1 MTQTTYNRIAHGRQ
15 LTLETVNTWEL
26 NEGDV
31 LFAYGSLMVC
41 GPFED
46 EVTKYGKTPEYDSK
60 GARWCTA
67 MITGH
72 EPAGIPLSWTGKTED
87 GLFRTWRIQGNTR
100 ANWCRV
106 IENTPAE
113 GETA

>member
-1 MTQTTYNRIAHGRQ
+1 MNFKTYNTKAYGRA
-15 LTLETVNTWEL
+15 LTLEVVNTWQLE
-26 NEGDV
+26 EGDV
-31 LFAYGSLMVC
+31 IYNHGCLMVC

-46 EVTKYGKTPEYDSK
+46 EVSKYGATPQFDSK

-67 MITGH
+67 TVTGH
-72 EPAGIPLSWTGKTED
+72 EDGGIPLGWMGKTDD

-100 ANWCRV
+100 AYWCRV

>member
-1 MTQTTYNRIAHGRQ
+1 MTSKTYTREAHGRK

-31 LFAYGSLMVC
+31 LLTHGNLMVC

-46 EVTKYGKTPEYDSK
+46 EVTKYGNKPEYDSK

-72 EPAGIPLSWTGKTED
+72 DTAGIPMSYLGETED

-100 ANWCRV
+100 ATFCRV
-106 IENTPAE
+106 TENVPA
-113 GETA
+113 